1 MSVVLNRAGYNHAL
15 FLIKA
20 GKVDKTSSWS
30 ISVDDGNKI
39 LGDPPNFN
47 EYKKWHLG
55 HNTEANSE
63 TKEAW
68 KYPFGKNGKLYRSA
82 LIAIRQRA
90 AQQGATDIFNA
101 AGRLLAAME
110 GESAHSEE
118 TGWIP
123 IFQTGTWTDAQGNTR
138 TWTEKDLDEI
148 VENYDPN
155 WHEAPVVIGHP
166 KEDVPAYGW
175 VEKLKR
181 AGNVLHAKIKDVVPE
196 FKELVNKGAF
206 KKRSIAL
213 SKAIKDGVWYLRHIG
228 FLGAV
233 PPAVKGLADIKLA
246 QEVGDSV
253 VEISFS
259 EGGSMDIGKIKEEL
273 AASIRKELE
282 ARFAEQVKREKEEK
296 EQLAKEKMELERKL
310 KLAEHEKFIGTLM
323 SEGKVTPAM
332 KEAGIVE
339 FMLQLNSETEVE
351 FAEGQKKSPLAFFK
365 DFLSNLPKIVEFKE
379 MAKKDKA
386 GKEQEGNE
394 AEFKEVPG
402 IIDQERLELHKKA
415 VAYQKEHNCTYK
427 EAILAIIK

>member
-1 MSVVLNRAGYNHAL
+1 MPVILNRAGYNHAL
-15 FLIKA
+15 SLIKA
-20 GKVDKTSSWS
+20 NKVDKTSDWS
-30 ISVDDGNKI
+30 ISADDENKI

-55 HNTEANSE
+55 HDTEANPE

-68 KYPFGKNGKLYRSA
+68 KYPFGKNGKVYRSA

-90 AQQGATDIFNA
+90 GQQGATDIFNA

-123 IFQTGTWTDAQGNTR
+123 IFRTGTWTDAQGNTR

-148 VENYDPN
+148 VKSYDPD
-155 WHEAPVVIGHP
+155 WYEAPVVIGHP
-166 KEDVPAYGW
+166 KQDKPAYGW
-175 VEKLKR
+175 VEGLKR
-181 AGNVLHAKIKDVVPE
+181 VGEFLYAKLKDVVPE
-196 FKELVNKGAF
+196 FKQLVNKGAF
-206 KKRSIAL
+206 KKRSVAL

-259 EGGSMDIGKIKEEL
+259 EGGSMDIEKIKEEL
-273 AASIRKELE
+273 AASIRKEVE
-282 ARFAEQVKREKEEK
+282 ARFAEQVKKEKEER
-296 EQLAKEKMELERKL
+296 ERLAKEKIELERKL
-310 KLAEHEKFIGTLM
+310 KLAEYEKFIDTLM

-332 KEAGIVE
+332 KKAGIVE
-339 FMLQLNSETEVE
+339 FMLRLDSETEVE
-351 FAEGQKKSPLAFFK
+351 FAEGQKKSPLTFFQ
-365 DFLSNLPKIVEFKE
+365 DFLSNLPKIVEFE
-379 MAKKDKA
+379 EVAKKGKA
-386 GKEQEGNE
+386 SNEQTGNE

-402 IIDQERLELHKKA
+402 TIDQERLELHKKA

-427 EAILAIIK
+427 EAILAVIK